1 MRCGEYPNSES
12 HEVGDPDKKEREK
25 FQVGS
30 QPEVSK
36 PHALAAKDPEAQRKL
51 AYFGV
56 YWFYT
61 SLPE

>member
-56 YWFYT
+56 Y
-61 SLPE
+61 